1 MGALKESTFITCS
14 FNLISDGLSLLY
26 IIKSTLV
33 LLGCLNKVLK
43 VNFICPPLSTEEA
56 LSFLAKLIGLS
67 AKFEFPGLLV
77 QV

>member
-1 MGALKESTFITCS
+1 M
-14 FNLISDGLSLLY
+14 Y
-26 IIKSTLV
+26 IIKFTLV

-43 VNFICPPLSTEEA
+43 VNFICPPLPTEEA